1 MATLMSRSGSC
12 NCGNVGRAG
21 VPGYMSTIP
30 MTRATSIKTAPVMP
44 AMNVPGKTNN
54 SNITKI
60 NPTTNTITQPA
71 AESPA
76 T

>member
-1 MATLMSRSGSC
+1 MSRSGSR
-12 NCGNVGRAG
+12 NCGKEGRTG

-30 MTRATSIKTAPVMP
+30 MTRATSIRTAPVMP
-44 AMNVPGKTNN
+44 AMNVPGKTN
-54 SNITKI
+54 SSTITRI
-60 NPTTNTITQPA
+60 NPTTNTMTQPA